1 MRSRQSTL
9 YNGLDGWDS
18 SQACCFVHGSLLTSH
33 KETGDEELKYLT
45 VVLSERRIWERK
57 DKIWMWSWLIWVKL
71 VVL

>member
-1 MRSRQSTL
+1 MLLRPWLTAHK
-9 YNGLDGWDS
+9 
-18 SQACCFVHGSLLTSH
+18 SQGNW
-33 KETGDEELKYLT
+33 DEELKYLT